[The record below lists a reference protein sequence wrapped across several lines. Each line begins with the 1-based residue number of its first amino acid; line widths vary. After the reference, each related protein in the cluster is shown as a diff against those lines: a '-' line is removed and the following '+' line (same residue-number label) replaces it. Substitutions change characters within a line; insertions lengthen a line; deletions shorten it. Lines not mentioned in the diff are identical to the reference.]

1 MKVDV
6 YTLTGQ
12 KMTWHAAT
20 QPVGSA
26 LRIAPGFAA
35 HATEVAPGLSVR
47 IEAHYSA
54 DEGRYL
60 ITRCDIS
67 AEGTEIVHRS
77 LRQISIETIMR
88 AATPHC
94 IALSLDDGPPN
105 MTAHDLT
112 TTGGRILPEWLAEAV
127 AKRGNRAERME
138 ATELLYGIAALSGN
152 PPVRAIAD
160 ELGIPQRT
168 AADWVKKARA
178 EGRLEGMSYI
188 VGRQADG

>member
-1 MKVDV
+1 M
-6 YTLTGQ
+6 YTLSGQ
-12 KMTWHAAT
+12 KMTWRAAT
-20 QPVGSA
+20 EPVGSA
-26 LRIAPGFAA
+26 LRIAPAFTA

-47 IEAHYSA
+47 IEAHYSP

-60 ITRCDIS
+60 INRCDIS

-112 TTGGRILPEWLAEAV
+112 NTGGRILPDWLAEAV
-127 AKRGNRAERME
+127 ARRGNRAERME
-138 ATELLYGIAALSGN
+138 ATELLYGVAALSGN

-160 ELGIPQRT
+160 ELRIPQRT
-168 AADWVKKARA
+168 AADWVKKARS